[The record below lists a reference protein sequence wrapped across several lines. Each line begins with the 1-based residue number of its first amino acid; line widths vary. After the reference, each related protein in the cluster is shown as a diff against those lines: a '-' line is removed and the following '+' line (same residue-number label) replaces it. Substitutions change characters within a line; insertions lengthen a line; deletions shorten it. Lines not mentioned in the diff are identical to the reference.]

1 MSAMKMAVI
10 GDSDTVSGFRLGG
23 VTRYYVVKVEEPI
36 DAILK
41 ELIADETIGV
51 IAITERLADANRLA
65 IDEANRDKKA
75 VTPILVEIPDK
86 RGPIVREV
94 DPLKA
99 LIKSAIGVEI

>member
-1 MSAMKMAVI
+1 LSAMKIAVI

-23 VTRYYVVKVEEPI
+23 VTSAYVVGAQEPI

-41 ELIADETIGV
+41 ELVADETVGV
-51 IAITERLADANRLA
+51 IAITERVADANRWA
-65 IDEANRDKKA
+65 IDEANKGKKA

-86 RGPIVREV
+86 SGPIVREV

>member
-1 MSAMKMAVI
+1 MSSMKIAVI

-23 VTRYYVVKVEEPI
+23 VTSSYVVKAEEPI

-41 ELIADETIGV
+41 ELIADEMVGV
-51 IAITERLADANRLA
+51 IAITERVADANRWA
-65 IDEANRDKKA
+65 IDEVNKGKKA

-86 RGPIVREV
+86 SGPIVREV

-99 LIKSAIGVEI
+99 LIKTAIGVEI

>member
-1 MSAMKMAVI
+1 LSAMKIVVI

-23 VTRYYVVKVEEPI
+23 VTSSYVVKATEPI

-41 ELIADETIGV
+41 ELIADEMVGV
-51 IAITERLADANRLA
+51 IAITERVADANRSA
-65 IDEANRDKKA
+65 IDEVNKGKKA

-86 RGPIVREV
+86 SGPIVREV

-99 LIKSAIGVEI
+99 LIKTAIGVEI

>member
-1 MSAMKMAVI
+1 LSSMKMAVI

-23 VTRYYVVKVEEPI
+23 VTRSYVVKVADPI
-36 DAILK
+36 DGVLK
-41 ELIADETIGV
+41 ELIADEMVGV
-51 IAITERLADANRLA
+51 IAVTERLADANRSA
-65 IDEANRDKKA
+65 IDEANKNKKG

-86 RGPIVREV
+86 SGPIAREV